1 MFSNISFVTAFI
13 DIYKDITIDNK
24 TIEWR
29 CNKFREIASIGFPI
43 ILIVCKNTQPYI
55 EKLKTEFENITI

>member
-13 DIYKDITIDNK
+13 DIYKDGAIDNK

-29 CNKFREIASIGFPI
+29 CNKFREIADIGLPI
-43 ILIVCKNTQPYI
+43 IIFVCKT
-55 EKLKTEFENITI
+55 